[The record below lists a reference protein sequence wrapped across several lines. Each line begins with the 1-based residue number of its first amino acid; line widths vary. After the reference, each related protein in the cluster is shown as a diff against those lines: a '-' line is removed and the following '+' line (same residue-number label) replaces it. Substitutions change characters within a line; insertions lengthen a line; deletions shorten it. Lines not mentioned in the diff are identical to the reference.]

1 LFRDK
6 TPLTNL
12 GFGVTSRDIPEASD
26 EKEKPS
32 PNSGLLSKALHDKPV
47 LKYISTMAATMA
59 GAMVLQKGF
68 QKGGLKLAKT
78 IQNSADNGS
87 HLGTRI
93 VKGATQIRKTLDEL
107 EGLNRVIENVDD
119 PYSRLI
125 FENPDK
131 TIIKAE
137 TNRLGGPGFVS
148 DGTMWMTESE
158 FRAARTGK
166 EPVAVWSFRDELQ
179 SKLVRNTRS
188 LGTMLPATY
197 VTQRGITDPLFGN
210 QDESQKKVK
219 WYNPVDVVTD
229 FVKQSTINI
238 TSMIL
243 PQSAAGAGIARTKF
257 LASAPYQDFPLPLS
271 KNQYKTAHKIADVKT
286 ILSSFGQD
294 AGELF
299 NKANR
304 ISASASYA
312 FNNSYQEAAKKDGG
326 LVFSLHQARRGAKA
340 ARVAAENSSVGKGN
354 AALDFAKRNFAVAK
368 GYMFGYKN
376 QTGSPIDLGATK
388 SGISNVLDPNDAT
401 LGFLDVV
408 PSLRGVTSRSKTV

>member
-12 GFGVTSRDIPEASD
+12 GYGVSSRDIPAASD
-26 EKEKPS
+26 EKENPS
-32 PNSGLLSKALHDKPV
+32 PNSGLVARALHDKPV
-47 LKYISTMAATMA
+47 LKFASTMVASMAA
-59 GAMVLQKGF
+59 GLILQKGF

-78 IQNSADNGS
+78 IQTSADSGS
-87 HLGTRI
+87 QIGTKL
-93 VKGATQIRKTLDEL
+93 VKTATQIRKSLDEL
-107 EGLNRVIENVDD
+107 EGLNRVVENVDD

-125 FENPDK
+125 FQNPDG
-131 TIIKAE
+131 TVIKGQ

-148 DGTMWMTESE
+148 DGTMWMTEAE
-158 FRAARTGK
+158 FKATRSGR

-179 SKLVRNTRS
+179 SKLARNTRS
-188 LGTMLPATY
+188 LGTLLPATY
-197 VTQRGITDPLFGN
+197 VAQRGLTDPVFGN
-210 QDESQKKVK
+210 KDESQKVK

-229 FVKQSTINI
+229 FVKQSTINV

-243 PQSAAGAGIARTKF
+243 PQSLAGAATSRMKF
-257 LASAPYQDFPLPLS
+257 LASAPYNDHPLPLT

-294 AGELF
+294 AGELL

-312 FNNSYQEAAKKDGG
+312 FNNSYQEAAKQESGI
-326 LVFSLHQARRGAKA
+326 VFALHQSRRGGKA
-340 ARVAAENSSVGKGN
+340 ARIAAENSATGKAN
-354 AALDFAKRNFAVAK
+354 TALDFIKRNTAIAK

-376 QTGSPIDLGATK
+376 KTGSPIDLGATRT
-388 SGISNVLDPNDAT
+388 GVSNVVGVDEAT
-401 LGFLDVV
+401 QGFIDVV
-408 PSLRGVTSRSKTV
+408 PTLRGLSTRSETV